1 VPNDELMTF
10 ARKLAADIAANAPLA
25 VQSAKRLMRMGMAQQ
40 FNDHVHHVYMNFLQL
55 MRTEDAKEGM
65 TSFAQKR
72 PPEFKGNYY

>member
-1 VPNDELMTF
+1 MG
-10 ARKLAADIAANAPLA
+10 LAE
-25 VQSAKRLMRMGMAQQ
+25 Q

-72 PPEFKGNYY
+72 SADFKGR